1 MVINQTQI
9 QCPNCGAPLPV
20 ALNQLVDVSQD
31 PGAKSR
37 LLSGTLNMV
46 RCSNCGFE
54 GQLATPLVYHDPE
67 KELLLTF
74 MPVELNLDKDE
85 QEKLIGRL
93 INKVV
98 DNLSPDQ
105 RKGYLLQPQSVLT
118 MQGLVERILEADG
131 VTKEDIEAQRERMRL
146 FENLLR
152 TSEEA
157 LDDFIEQYDEQ
168 LDSAFFQLASVA
180 LQSTRDPNAREAA
193 NQRLA
198 KAIEQSTFGKRL
210 QAQEEEIQKAAES
223 LNDLGKEIT
232 REAILDLMIEAPNVD
247 RVVALVNL
255 TNAVLDY
262 GFFQNLSE
270 RIDSAEEEEQERLKG
285 LRETILEVNEQI
297 DKAREARVNQAAS
310 LLRSLM
316 EASDLDSA
324 IQSVLPLIDET
335 FLAILQANMQAAQER
350 GEQQALEKLTEIN
363 ARINDLIQ
371 RALPEGLKLAQAI
384 LETEDE
390 AQAQA
395 LMDESPEKID
405 DQMLGTLM
413 GAAQQLE
420 SEGDVEV
427 AERLKRLYKYGLKLS
442 MKNKLEKNV
451 G

>member
-1 MVINQTQI
+1 
-9 QCPNCGAPLPV
+9 
-20 ALNQLVDVSQD
+20 
-31 PGAKSR
+31 
-37 LLSGTLNMV
+37 
-46 RCSNCGFE
+46 
-54 GQLATPLVYHDPE
+54 
-67 KELLLTF
+67 
-74 MPVELNLDKDE
+74 
-85 QEKLIGRL
+85 
-93 INKVV
+93 
-98 DNLSPDQ
+98 
-105 RKGYLLQPQSVLT
+105 
-118 MQGLVERILEADG
+118 
-131 VTKEDIEAQRERMRL
+131 MRL
-146 FENLLR
+146 FESLLR

-157 LDDFIEQYDEQ
+157 LDDFIEQHDEQ

-270 RIDSAEEEEQERLKG
+270 RIDSAEEEEQQRLKG

-420 SEGDVEV
+420 SEGDVEL